1 MEYVGLLMELVFL
14 AFGVY
19 LYLFS
24 AGRVSFG
31 KDVESKKKAE
41 AFRERNAWWMRIGG
55 LAITAI
61 MAVNLYLHF
70 LQLNGK

>member
-14 AFGVY
+14 TFGVY

-31 KDVESKKKAE
+31 KDAESQKKAE